1 MVIFLKNYRKAITP
15 RSVKRPGYIDRSSLE
30 EDMRSAQWA
39 HVEQL
44 MQSLNTTW
52 GQASRLITRTP
63 DQHSLG

>member
-1 MVIFLKNYRKAITP
+1 MVIFLKNRPKVITL
-15 RSVKRPGYIDRSSLE
+15 RNVKRAGYIDRSSLE
-30 EDMRSAQWA
+30 EDMRSTQWA

-63 DQHSLG
+63 DQHTLR